1 MPGVCEWPGS
11 GESRSGAEARI
22 TIEIPVPPR
31 ILRFMLGPSSGGSQS
46 WGWSA
51 RVRCCADYALE
62 WERLPTAPHR
72 RGLLLVSRKRDAA
85 LRSCHFAPGSR
96 SASLGAKRQ
105 ERRGNRRYNL
115 HGCDGC
121 NIELTRRFVDPGA
134 VCGGG
139 AHPTPPHPGRRSV
152 TTAPACM
159 MAGKPACTQRLTG
172 SLDRAN
178 NAAHSDC

>member
-1 MPGVCEWPGS
+1 
-11 GESRSGAEARI
+11 ARI

-72 RGLLLVSRKRDAA
+72 RGLLLVSRNGTRLFGLAILRRD
-85 LRSCHFAPGSR
+85 RAPR
-96 SASLGAKRQ
+96 LGAKRQ

-115 HGCDGC
+115 RG
-121 NIELTRRFVDPGA
+121 
-134 VCGGG
+134 
-139 AHPTPPHPGRRSV
+139 
-152 TTAPACM
+152 
-159 MAGKPACTQRLTG
+159 
-172 SLDRAN
+172 
-178 NAAHSDC
+178 